1 MADGVTN
8 YYALIGV
15 EPAASTE
22 EIRRSYGERVRE
34 AMESHDRARFALL
47 QEAFDVLKDFEKRAK
62 YDAELAASVPST
74 APQAPPRPP
83 VMPTIGTPGI
93 GTTTTPGAVGQPR
106 PTGATMGGN
115 APMGTMTDSTVHMGG
130 ASSAGQTGL
139 ASPPSANLA
148 FPAACP
154 ICAVPFSNGPGG
166 TVPDEG
172 FCPECGFQL
181 GSTPGQEAQT
191 RPLPKLVDVTGREFP
206 LKRGENL
213 VGRSGE
219 VDVLIPH
226 QTVSKRHARLIV
238 EDKGITLEDLQST
251 NGTKISG
258 VNIPANLRTGV
269 ADRTPLQFG
278 AVKLTLIVP
287 EPEVGEM
294 AALPSPDAS
303 DSGTIAALTAPEGSN
318 SAARLVAPSG
328 EVHVL
333 TAARTTFGRR
343 QGNTVILTEDSYIS
357 GSHAEIVFRD
367 DRFYLTDL
375 GSTNGTRLNGQRIE
389 ANQPYPMADGDAVAF
404 GQTTF
409 TYRGPSAK

>member
-62 YDAELAASVPST
+62 YDVELKASIPNT

-83 VMPTIGTPGI
+83 VMPTIGMPSIGTQS
-93 GTTTTPGAVGQPR
+93 GTTTPPGVTGQPQ
-106 PTGATMGGN
+106 PTGATMGGY
-115 APMGTMTDSTVHMGG
+115 APMGTMTDSTVQMGG
-130 ASSAGQTGL
+130 TTGFTSAPQGSFPLPTVCPMEV
-139 ASPPSANLA
+139 SP
-148 FPAACP
+148 CP
-154 ICAVPFSNGPGG
+154 LLNG
-166 TVPDEG
+166 TAQPDEG

-181 GSTPGQEAQT
+181 GSTLGQEAQM

-213 VGRSGE
+213 VGRAGE

-238 EDKGITLEDLQST
+238 EEKGITLEDLQST

-303 DSGTIAALTAPEGSN
+303 GDGTVAALTAPEGSN